1 MRKYRRA
8 AVVKIR
14 NFVFAL
20 AACVLLTGMPVT
32 PAAAKVNEKDSVITG
47 EIPADDDPLWWRAH
61 GSILPE
67 AGLASVSGLALSVSD
82 SVSGYRHDSRFQDGY
97 EIKTGIDVSKFQG
110 TIDWSRVKA
119 EGVQFA
125 FIRAAFRGYGEAGT
139 LNQDPN
145 YVQNITGALNAGIPV
160 GVYIFSQAVTPAE
173 AREEA
178 NYVMNMLG
186 GYHISLPIVMDYE
199 FVGSAGRLYNA
210 HLSAA
215 EATNVCKEFCRTVES
230 RGYKAMVYAN
240 KTMLQYYLNAAEISS
255 FYKIWLANYTTQT
268 DYKGDY
274 SFWQFRSDG
283 AVNGIYGNVDMNFWY
298 DKSFISYSLVYN
310 GNGATTGSMY
320 KETGLRSGNS
330 YKLEAN
336 RFKKTGYSFA
346 GWNTKRS
353 GTGKSYKDKAIIKDL
368 TAVDGAV
375 VTLYAQWK
383 PNTYTIKFDG
393 NGADSGRMSKLSGK
407 KYGTSYKLTAN
418 KFKKKGY
425 TFNGWNTKA
434 DGTGKKYK
442 DKASVKNLTSENKG
456 AVTLYAQ
463 WKKTRYTIQY
473 RLNGGRNNKANP
485 ESYTI
490 KTRTIKLEEPTRK
503 GYTFKGWYKDSAY
516 KKKITSISK
525 GSTGNIKLYARWAAN
540 KYTIVYDGNGETDG
554 SMEEQTGCKYGTYY
568 TLAKNIYK
576 KKGYKFVG
584 WNTRADG
591 SGKDYLP
598 GQKVKNLKNKNKA
611 VITLYAQWEKKQ
623 E

>member
-1 MRKYRRA
+1 M
-8 AVVKIR
+8 KIR
-14 NFVFAL
+14 SFVFAL
-20 AACVLLTGMPVT
+20 AGCVLLAGMPVT
-32 PAAAKVNEKDSVITG
+32 PAAAKVNEEDALITG
-47 EIPADDDPLWWRAH
+47 EMPVDDDPLWRRAY
-61 GSILPE
+61 GNMLPE

-97 EIKTGIDVSKFQG
+97 EIKTGIDVARYQG
-110 TIDWSRVKA
+110 TIDWNRVKA
-119 EGVQFA
+119 DGVQFA
-125 FIRAAFRGYGEAGT
+125 YIRAAFRGYGEAGT
-139 LNQDPN
+139 LNQDPA
-145 YVQNITGALNAGIPV
+145 YIQNITGATNAGIPV

-186 GYHISLPIVMDYE
+186 SYHISLPIVMDYE

-210 HLSAA
+210 HLSVA

-283 AVNGIYGNVDMNFWY
+283 SVNGIYGNVDMNFWY
-298 DKSFISYSLVYN
+298 EKSFISYSLVYN
-310 GNGATTGSMY
+310 GNGATAGSMY

-346 GWNTKRS
+346 GWNTKRN
-353 GTGKSYKDKAIIKDL
+353 GTGKSYKDKAVIRDL

-383 PNTYTIKFDG
+383 PNTYSIKFNG
-393 NGADSGRMSKLSGK
+393 NGADSGQMSKLSGK

-418 KFKKKGY
+418 KFKKTGY

-442 DKASVKNLTSENKG
+442 NKASVKNLTSVNKG
-456 AVTLYAQ
+456 TVTLYAQ

-473 RLNGGRNNKANP
+473 RLNGGKNHTANP

-516 KKKITSISK
+516 KKKITSIPK
-525 GSTGNIKLYARWAAN
+525 GSTGNIKLYAKWTAN

-554 SMEEQTGCKYGTYY
+554 SMECRTGCKYGTYY
-568 TLAKNIYK
+568 TLAENEFEKE
-576 KKGYKFVG
+576 GYEFTG
-584 WNTRADG
+584 WNTMADG
-591 SGKDYLP
+591 SGKSYSP
-598 GQKVKNLKNKNKA
+598 GQRVKNLKNKNKA
-611 VITLYAQWEKKQ
+611 VIVLYAQWE
-623 E
+623 EIDDE